1 MIKEIKMKII
11 KGNMNFILFFF
22 LPPHNIILDM
32 FLKYEVNN
40 CIFWKSN
47 I

>member
-1 MIKEIKMKII
+1 MIKAIKVKMI
-11 KGNMNFILFFF
+11 KGNMNFILFFIW
-22 LPPHNIILDM
+22 PPHNIILDM

-40 CIFWKSN
+40 CTFLKSN